1 MGEKYVREYPVCC
14 PRTLQKGK
22 HEVEYA
28 KATCTR
34 VPDTLLHFHCTING
48 KCKDCERDY
57 QEYKKPR
64 YEYGKKKTGQ
74 KFIPEYSG
82 FQSNIYIAVFFDL
95 QGFLG
100 SRTGKEDIQVTKR

>member
-1 MGEKYVREYPVCC
+1 MQRPPVPGYRIRCCIFIVRSMESVRTVREII
-14 PRTLQKGK
+14 RN
-22 HEVEYA
+22 
-28 KATCTR
+28 R
-34 VPDTLLHFHCTING
+34 
-48 KCKDCERDY
+48 
-57 QEYKKPR
+57 KKPR